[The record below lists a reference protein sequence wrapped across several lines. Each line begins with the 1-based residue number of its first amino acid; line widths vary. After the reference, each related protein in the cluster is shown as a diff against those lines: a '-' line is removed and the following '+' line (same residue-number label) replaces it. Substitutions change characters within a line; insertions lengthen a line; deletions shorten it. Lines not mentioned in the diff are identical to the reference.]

1 MAVVAGNT
9 TKASEFNDLETT
21 VNQNTP
27 PGVMMPYGGAAAP
40 TGWLLCDGTSYLRT
54 THADLFDIIGTAY
67 GTADGTH
74 FNVPDF
80 RGQFLRGFDDGE
92 GTDPDAAGRT
102 AMATGGATGDAIGSV
117 QADALQ
123 GHFTEFS
130 GISVLAGGIT
140 VVGVHGGGGASGI
153 SYVVDG
159 APAGTI
165 NGIDPETDGSNG
177 TPRTTTESRPVN
189 ASVNYIIKT

>member
-1 MAVVAGNT
+1 MAQVTAGNT
-9 TKASEFNDLETT
+9 TKASDI
-21 VNQNTP
+21 NQIII
-27 PGVMMPYGGAAAP
+27 PGLIAPYGGTSAP

-54 THADLFDIIGTAY
+54 THAALFGIIGTAY

-102 AMATGGATGDAIGSV
+102 AMATGGATGDAIGSI
-117 QADALQ
+117 QADAFQ
-123 GHFTEFS
+123 GHVHYFGQAVSRDS
-130 GISVLAGGIT
+130 GANDSTSPTTNNTTKTG
-140 VVGVHGGGGASGI
+140 S
-153 SYVVDG
+153 
-159 APAGTI
+159 P
-165 NGIDPETDGSNG
+165 IDDGSNG